1 MLRRFLI
8 LSLCALAWANT
19 EAYGFQI
26 PNYYD
31 IPLHRSDSSS
41 SNEVKFLNETSLI
54 LTNHSIL
61 TLDSYSI
68 ENSVLTIPYDYLSK
82 PKQRLYVRL
91 NNYNN
96 SMFDSNDLISV
107 KLCWPATTP
116 VNFNITHKY
125 IQEHEFVGLESN
137 TDNLDVY
144 IVIDYQADFYA
155 PKPVTYSDF
164 EIVLA
169 VSRLPNRLPIPIEL
183 YGFIVYSVD
192 LLILVATFWPWISEF
207 IFMHLAK
214 S

>member
-31 IPLHRSDSSS
+31 IPLHRSDSFM

-54 LTNHSIL
+54 LENHPIL

-68 ENSVLTIPYDYLSK
+68 ENLVLTIPYDYLSK

-96 SMFDSNDLISV
+96 
-107 KLCWPATTP
+107 K
-116 VNFNITHKY
+116 
-125 IQEHEFVGLESN
+125 HEFMGLESN

-164 EIVLA
+164 KIVLA

-183 YGFIVYSVD
+183 YGFIVYLVD
-192 LLILVATFWPWISEF
+192 LLILVATFWPWISKF